1 MFGDIVLYVFVLV
14 GLKFLVSEFVL
25 RILGIFGLKLF
36 WFWFLGLFIIVVF
49 GVVVFKVLFILILND
64 DDNDV
69 VGKFVDICGLKEEL
83 NIEDDEDIVV
93 FVCGGDWFIFDYE
106 MFEVCLC
113 GSVIILVL
121 EKSFDIGWLED
132 WF

>member
-36 WFWFLGLFIIVVF
+36 WFWFLGLFIIVVL

-106 MFEVCLC
+106 IFEVCLC

-121 EKSFDIGWLED
+121 EKLFDIGWLED